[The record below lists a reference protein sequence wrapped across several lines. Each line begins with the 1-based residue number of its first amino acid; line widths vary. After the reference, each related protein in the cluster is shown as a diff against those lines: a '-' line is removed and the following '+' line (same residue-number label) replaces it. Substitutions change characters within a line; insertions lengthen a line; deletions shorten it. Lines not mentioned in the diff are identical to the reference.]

1 MEGPPTESRGS
12 EWTPRFLNSFSERS
26 LRAAGSRPSPR
37 LGPQFMSTGLHM
49 NVSLASIQHAIKVYQ
64 GKIKVT
70 ILQRGT
76 VQVASKSSA
85 VGVRSLCLK
94 QRILRD
100 VTARGEITAMQ
111 PRC

>member
-49 NVSLASIQHAIKVYQ
+49 NVSLASIQHAIKVIRA
-64 GKIKVT
+64 K
-70 ILQRGT
+70 
-76 VQVASKSSA
+76 SKLPYY
-85 VGVRSLCLK
+85 RE
-94 QRILRD
+94 
-100 VTARGEITAMQ
+100 ARYRLLPKALLLV
-111 PRC
+111 